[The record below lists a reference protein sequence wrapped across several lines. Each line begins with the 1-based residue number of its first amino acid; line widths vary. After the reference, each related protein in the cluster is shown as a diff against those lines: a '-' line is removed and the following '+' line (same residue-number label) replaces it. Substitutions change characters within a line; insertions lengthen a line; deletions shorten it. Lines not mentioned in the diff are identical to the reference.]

1 MNSLSPTPVKIS
13 AENYVPQAS
22 GYHQVAALSS
32 KLTSL
37 QQEANIVSGPADW
50 RLRYL
55 LALCVEQQ
63 ATLST
68 LETRQAQLTRQ
79 LTRRDAQL
87 RYFRMLLIQHGIPC
101 SGAEPEC
108 PGAAGPASPQ
118 VPPAV
123 ASALAAEGSDHTLN
137 TTMDP
142 DFTSIS
148 ANSPRSPRQHASTS
162 PLGDALLACG
172 ARPGGEAR
180 SSDSRVLD
188 TPGTPATPLSLPH
201 TPHVALSET
210 ASPGANPPQR
220 QVEYLPQDAPG
231 AQPSSAS
238 PSNLD
243 TCSQDTV
250 APTGAAVSTVP
261 SDFHGTVP
269 SQAEPNADL
278 LVEPAGGQS
287 AQSLTDGAAAVEDD
301 SEESPACLQLPV
313 TESPSRATPSRRS
326 TRRPMAAGTLPKS
339 PRLRERY
346 WRQEVTAVPPSP
358 CAISVEDAPWDP
370 GSVAPTPC
378 QANLEEAPDGPR
390 QSVHLRFLTP
400 QSTVRKP
407 VPDGESVQ
415 GLAPSWGVDATVSM
429 PCSPS
434 PRKSLDWGSKL
445 GSKPTP
451 DEHHGVGN
459 GCPPGHE
466 EEGETMENDVRNA
479 MPSSV
484 SGLTPSNLESL
495 APAQL
500 PAAAAARAESLTP
513 LRASCPESCSSE
525 EGVHEQGTAAE
536 EVQEVAP
543 ASSSVASISNEGS
556 AEATEEGSA
565 EAEPP
570 VRCGTRTRRCS
581 FGGGRYLHAGEQQR
595 WESAAEL
602 RADCGSPTNTG
613 GNEEGGAASATD
625 SVGMAPAPDGDPN
638 AAEKENLGNLPE
650 AVEDGKVIKSKGR
663 KRRCSFGAGMHL
675 KGVSGEVCAEAD
687 VLKDTDGG
695 ALDLRS
701 KLGASRDPPRASAMK
716 QRKPVGSGGPP
727 SRLDCAAEPAEV
739 EVPPQWKRWRHATS
753 GPEALSTEIFEL
765 AMAHVHGSLGDEQ
778 MWQGAIGAALVH
790 LLDQLVGAEWQVIED
805 ALHAANKGE
814 RRQVCFCTFDLSTI
828 TMPCDND
835 AGSCE
840 AVEKLLRQLEQ
851 VMEAALALRSAV
863 QSAATG
869 GARRPLE
876 AFLGALELQ
885 AASTGGKLRAAA
897 RFYLE
902 QLRELL
908 GDSGDLPYFPRFC
921 ELLSTAFRFHLRG
934 LLNAPVVCE
943 ADDMAHFVQ
952 MNVSGGTGGCSI
964 RYNEEDVAAVAHKA
978 LYTIHLHSALLTA
991 STSAQAK
998 DPPAIEDTA
1007 EALLLRMELGGAH
1020 GFLLELLANPST
1032 AAHVETPK
1040 PSKLSKQGWQSL
1052 EHVATMANKHCRN
1065 HEEACMGWLEN
1076 VKGFVDFLHNSEETA
1091 KMLVQEAEESAKVQ
1105 NRSRTAIK
1113 EFNSKRFRYPRL
1125 QFVSS

>member
-1 MNSLSPTPVKIS
+1 
-13 AENYVPQAS
+13 
-22 GYHQVAALSS
+22 
-32 KLTSL
+32 
-37 QQEANIVSGPADW
+37 
-50 RLRYL
+50 
-55 LALCVEQQ
+55 
-63 ATLST
+63 
-68 LETRQAQLTRQ
+68 
-79 LTRRDAQL
+79 
-87 RYFRMLLIQHGIPC
+87 
-101 SGAEPEC
+101 
-108 PGAAGPASPQ
+108 
-118 VPPAV
+118 
-123 ASALAAEGSDHTLN
+123 
-137 TTMDP
+137 
-142 DFTSIS
+142 
-148 ANSPRSPRQHASTS
+148 
-162 PLGDALLACG
+162 
-172 ARPGGEAR
+172 
-180 SSDSRVLD
+180 
-188 TPGTPATPLSLPH
+188 
-201 TPHVALSET
+201 
-210 ASPGANPPQR
+210 
-220 QVEYLPQDAPG
+220 
-231 AQPSSAS
+231 
-238 PSNLD
+238 
-243 TCSQDTV
+243 
-250 APTGAAVSTVP
+250 
-261 SDFHGTVP
+261 
-269 SQAEPNADL
+269 
-278 LVEPAGGQS
+278 
-287 AQSLTDGAAAVEDD
+287 
-301 SEESPACLQLPV
+301 
-313 TESPSRATPSRRS
+313 
-326 TRRPMAAGTLPKS
+326 
-339 PRLRERY
+339 
-346 WRQEVTAVPPSP
+346 
-358 CAISVEDAPWDP
+358 
-370 GSVAPTPC
+370 
-378 QANLEEAPDGPR
+378 
-390 QSVHLRFLTP
+390 
-400 QSTVRKP
+400 
-407 VPDGESVQ
+407 
-415 GLAPSWGVDATVSM
+415 
-429 PCSPS
+429 
-434 PRKSLDWGSKL
+434 
-445 GSKPTP
+445 
-451 DEHHGVGN
+451 
-459 GCPPGHE
+459 
-466 EEGETMENDVRNA
+466 MENDVRNA

-790 LLDQLVGAEWQVIED
+790 LLDQLVGAEWQGCSGGQRTVERRSERVAVGGWLVHRGAEGGRDRWLVIED

-885 AASTGGKLRAAA
+885 AAST
-897 RFYLE
+897 
-902 QLRELL
+902 
-908 GDSGDLPYFPRFC
+908 
-921 ELLSTAFRFHLRG
+921 
-934 LLNAPVVCE
+934 
-943 ADDMAHFVQ
+943 
-952 MNVSGGTGGCSI
+952 
-964 RYNEEDVAAVAHKA
+964 
-978 LYTIHLHSALLTA
+978 
-991 STSAQAK
+991 
-998 DPPAIEDTA
+998 
-1007 EALLLRMELGGAH
+1007 
-1020 GFLLELLANPST
+1020 
-1032 AAHVETPK
+1032 
-1040 PSKLSKQGWQSL
+1040 
-1052 EHVATMANKHCRN
+1052 
-1065 HEEACMGWLEN
+1065 
-1076 VKGFVDFLHNSEETA
+1076 
-1091 KMLVQEAEESAKVQ
+1091 
-1105 NRSRTAIK
+1105 
-1113 EFNSKRFRYPRL
+1113 
-1125 QFVSS
+1125 